1 MRGYSAREALPVPPG
16 MPAGRR
22 AAPILLHGQAPQGH
36 GTIAAA
42 RTVHSGAACTG
53 QSSLNG
59 GPPRVSLD
67 GRGASRRSKPRPE
80 ATMACMPPFWSIS
93 LCKATGPLNTAQSAR
108 PTPERRRF
116 ACPAGNACRAARL
129 SERAQ
134 GVPAGAGPTAVYEA
148 GPAGTAALCG
158 CGHADGSFPA
168 LRRVLCRAFSKC
180 PKGAH
185 AVRRTKRTLLSWP
198 AGWRRPAQPCAGSGR
213 FFHGPSSGRAVR
225 FHREKPRPRFE
236 NRGRASACILFY
248 TPVLGFGF
256 CPASAAGAGAGAA
269 GVGDGVG
276 CGVTSAS

>member
-116 ACPAGNACRAARL
+116 ACPAGNACRAACL

-134 GVPAGAGPTAVYEA
+134 GVPVGAGPTAVYEA
-148 GPAGTAALCG
+148 GPAGTAVLCG
-158 CGHADGSFPA
+158 CGCAGGSFSA

-180 PKGAH
+180 PKGA
-185 AVRRTKRTLLSWP
+185 
-198 AGWRRPAQPCAGSGR
+198 
-213 FFHGPSSGRAVR
+213 SGRAGR
-225 FHREKPRPRFE
+225 FYRQSRGPGFQS
-236 NRGRASACILFY
+236 RGRASACILFY